1 MGQRPDSPLAFSVSC
16 SECERLPF
24 LFIGV
29 CVCVCAYTC
38 MLMCI
43 SMYKKKKCVR
53 EMNREAGQPQCAS
66 HARES
71 YHADM
76 R

>member
-29 CVCVCAYTC
+29 CAYTC

-43 SMYKKKKCVR
+43 SMYKKKCVR

>member
-29 CVCVCAYTC
+29 CVHIHACLCAFQCT
-38 MLMCI
+38 
-43 SMYKKKKCVR
+43 KKKCVR

>member
-29 CVCVCAYTC
+29 CVCIYMHAYVHFNVQ
-38 MLMCI
+38 
-43 SMYKKKKCVR
+43 KKNVCVR
-53 EMNREAGQPQCAS
+53 
-66 HARES
+66 
-71 YHADM
+71 
-76 R
+76 

>member
-29 CVCVCAYTC
+29 CVCVHIHACLCAFQCT
-38 MLMCI
+38 
-43 SMYKKKKCVR
+43 KKKCVR

>member
-29 CVCVCAYTC
+29 CVCVCIYMHAYVHFNVQ
-38 MLMCI
+38 
-43 SMYKKKKCVR
+43 KKKCVR